1 MSCDCSNGCLR
12 SKRRWRVSRRWC
24 SPRWC
29 SPRWCVSRRRLPWS
43 GRTPWSGGRRRCRR
57 RRSCCRRLLWRAT
70 VRILPLSTLL
80 LDILVVLQGPAA
92 QHKAATGSEI
102 QPDRPRAS
110 VIQIGSISAGCL
122 RRKNLGASRPNLEF
136 GSRRF
141 VVAARHAGTGKAMSA
156 QDKGPFMTHWR
167 GRMVIGQSRLAVFPA

>member
-1 MSCDCSNGCLR
+1 MGQPQEARNKIAQEIWKLDADQVWQIGIVGMSPAYMGT
-12 SKRRWRVSRRWC
+12 RVVNAKLENVPERTCTSQHC
-24 SPRWC
+24 
-29 SPRWCVSRRRLPWS
+29 
-43 GRTPWSGGRRRCRR
+43 RTPWSGRRRRCRR
-57 RRSCCRRLLWRAT
+57 RWSCCRRLLWRAT

-141 VVAARHAGTGKAMSA
+141 VVAARQAGTGKAMLSA
-156 QDKGPFMTHWR
+156 G
-167 GRMVIGQSRLAVFPA
+167 